1 MTYSDIQQYFLH
13 SMVADQSKGIKGTDA
28 APRMAARVNQALGLV
43 GLDNWQVVWGPGV
56 FQHDPDGTLDNVAYL
71 ALDADRGVYC
81 VAIAGT
87 GFTSVFDLAE
97 DMETS
102 QTVPWPTDPN
112 GGRVAKG
119 SYLGLT
125 KILGMV
131 AAEGLAGAGQTLE
144 QALTNAMAARDTPC
158 TIVTTGHSLGGA
170 LAPLL
175 ALWLKDNQA
184 AWDPGGR
191 ATDIGCWGYAGP
203 TPGLSDFTAYYNA
216 RIPNS
221 YRVHNTFDAVP
232 YQWNAG
238 DIAALPT
245 LYVPPLSES
254 VVVEIAAAV
263 EKHMVKGLD
272 YTQPGVHDMP
282 LNGAYKELPGGPP
295 KIAVE
300 AFFEQA
306 SYQHFR
312 GYFEL
317 LGLWEQFGKLK
328 EFGA

>member
-1 MTYSDIQQYFLH
+1 M
-13 SMVADQSKGIKGTDA
+13 
-28 APRMAARVNQALGLV
+28 
-43 GLDNWQVVWGPGV
+43 
-56 FQHDPDGTLDNVAYL
+56 
-71 ALDADRGVYC
+71 
-81 VAIAGT
+81 
-87 GFTSVFDLAE
+87 
-97 DMETS
+97 
-102 QTVPWPTDPN
+102 
-112 GGRVAKG
+112 
-119 SYLGLT
+119 
-125 KILGMV
+125 
-131 AAEGLAGAGQTLE
+131 
-144 QALTNAMAARDTPC
+144 
-158 TIVTTGHSLGGA
+158 TTGHSLGGA
-170 LAPLL
+170 VAPLL
-175 ALWLKDNQA
+175 ALWLKDNQS

-203 TPGLSDFTAYYNA
+203 TPGLSDFTTYYNA

-254 VVVEIAAAV
+254 VVVEVAAAI

-282 LNGAYKELPGGPP
+282 LEGAYKELPGGPP
-295 KIAVE
+295 KHAVE

-306 SYQHFR
+306 GYQHFR